1 MKLVYHELEP
11 VFDSHS
17 KVLIL
22 GSLPSVKS
30 REEGFYYMH
39 PQNRF
44 WKVLE
49 IIFKEKIDHKKEFC
63 LKHHIALWD
72 TISSCEIKNS
82 SDQSITRIS
91 VNDLSVILSQADIKV
106 IITTGKKAHEIYQKY
121 LFPIYKIEDVNL
133 PSTSSANALYSLERL
148 AREYQVLLK
157 YLA

>member
-49 IIFKEKIDHKKEFC
+49 IIFKEKIDYKKEFC

-82 SDQSITRIS
+82 SDQSITRVR
-91 VNDLSVILSQADIKV
+91 VNNLSVILSQADIKV

>member
-49 IIFKEKIDHKKEFC
+49 IIFKEKIDYKKEFC

-82 SDQSITRIS
+82 SDQSITRVS
-91 VNDLSVILSQADIKV
+91 VNDLSVILNQADIKV

>member
-44 WKVLE
+44 WKILE
-49 IIFKEKIDHKKEFC
+49 IIFDEKIDNKKEFC
-63 LKHHIALWD
+63 LKNYIALWD
-72 TISSCEIKNS
+72 TISSCEIKGS
-82 SDQSITRIS
+82 SDKSITQVR
-91 VNDLSVILSQADIKV
+91 VNDLAIILNQADIKA

-121 LFPIYKIEDVNL
+121 LYPIYKIEDINL

-148 AREYQVLLK
+148 AREYQIILK